1 VIDRTSE
8 GKRLSTAAA
17 RRRSGGGPAMA
28 MIGLKA
34 RSRLAMNAA
43 TSSGFWLGTSEI
55 YRGGVLPRYTPSGT
69 LVAWRTTSMSNA

>member
-1 VIDRTSE
+1 
-8 GKRLSTAAA
+8 
-17 RRRSGGGPAMA
+17 MA